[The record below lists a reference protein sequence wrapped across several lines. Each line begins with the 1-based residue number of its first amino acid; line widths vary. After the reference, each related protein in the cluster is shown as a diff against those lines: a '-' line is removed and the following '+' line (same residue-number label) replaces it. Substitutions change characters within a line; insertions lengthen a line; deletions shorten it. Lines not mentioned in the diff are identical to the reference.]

1 MSTKKETVAEL
12 LIEKPVSKNSE
23 ALEQAVSVLEHKL
36 EQAAVVLKDKEK
48 EVLDLKKS
56 NTEITANEFNVRIQL
71 QDVQTE
77 VGALK
82 KEIEIKNKQ
91 IESLKTELN
100 KLANLFD
107 EYITAYKDQTKML
120 MVAVNNTQLVGKH
133 LDIKVD
139 AYNKGETK

>member
-12 LIEKPVSKNSE
+12 LIEKPVSKNSQ
-23 ALEQAVSVLEHKL
+23 ALEQAVTVLEHKL
-36 EQAAVVLKDKEK
+36 EQAAIVLKDKEK
-48 EVLDLKKS
+48 ELLDLKKS
-56 NTEITANEFNVRIQL
+56 NTEITANEFGVRKTL
-71 QDVQTE
+71 QETE
-77 VGALK
+77 TKLSASV
-82 KEIEIKNKQ
+82 KEVEIKNKQ
-91 IESLKTELN
+91 IESLKIELN

-120 MVAVNNTQLVGKH
+120 SVAINNTQLVGKH